1 MVYILYKIHIIRS
14 DCDEQVEKL
23 ADHWNI
29 QKSKKDDAIN
39 LKTLKGSMN
48 FYCGWNSNL
57 SGKKV
62 RDWVNFFKD
71 EAKLKE
77 FDQWMVIIITN
88 LELLYCIICE
98 IP

>member
-1 MVYILYKIHIIRS
+1 
-14 DCDEQVEKL
+14 
-23 ADHWNI
+23 
-29 QKSKKDDAIN
+29 
-39 LKTLKGSMN
+39 MN
-48 FYCGWNSNL
+48 FNSGGNSNS

-77 FDQWMVIIITN
+77 FDQWMVITIIN

-98 IP
+98 ILQIAGNRNKHNEH